1 MCELSLWLCLY
12 YHDCK
17 SSSQLL
23 KIYYFF
29 FFFKDAKGQE
39 TNVEIEIVGE
49 KVCVI
54 QLVES

>member
-23 KIYYFF
+23 KMYY

-39 TNVEIEIVGE
+39 TNVEIEIAGE

>member
-1 MCELSLWLCLY
+1 MCELSLWLCLHY
-12 YHDCK
+12 RDCK

-23 KIYYFF
+23 KMYYF

-39 TNVEIEIVGE
+39 TNVEIEIAGE

>member
-23 KIYYFF
+23 KMYYF

-39 TNVEIEIVGE
+39 TNVEIEIAGE

>member
-12 YHDCK
+12 YRDCK

-23 KIYYFF
+23 KMYY

-39 TNVEIEIVGE
+39 TNVEIEIAGE